1 MSKYTYKST
10 FGVISLNDIDWDRF
24 KKDIQSNCHFQVWL
38 GQEQWPV
45 TKARQISRSCLPF
58 RYYDKGVMRY
68 YHVSNDD
75 RRKIVSYLE
84 TVGQI
89 SRH

>member
-1 MSKYTYKST
+1 MSKYIHIETLRYLL
-10 FGVISLNDIDWDRF
+10 LNDVGWKKF

-58 RYYDKGVMRY
+58 RFYDKGVMRY

-89 SRH
+89 KRH